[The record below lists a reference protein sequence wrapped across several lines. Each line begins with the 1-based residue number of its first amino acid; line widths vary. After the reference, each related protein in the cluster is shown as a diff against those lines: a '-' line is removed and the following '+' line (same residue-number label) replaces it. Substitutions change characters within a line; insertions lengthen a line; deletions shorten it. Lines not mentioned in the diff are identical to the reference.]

1 MSDWWQHQYDAG
13 RQSADETPVDWG
25 SVERVLDRGF
35 ARGRRRRTY
44 RRVGTV
50 ALAAAV
56 VLAAAGLRVLTDGPE
71 DDDQVAS
78 AITALDFRTGCVRQI
93 ERTDHNVVVGATLPA
108 QYESRAMA
116 VVASSGVEAVLCV
129 TDDYSRGDGY
139 LVPVPNSAPSPD
151 AFTRSDWLVTHIPD
165 SDAYV
170 IAANSRQL
178 KVGTYGMYVYPL
190 TPPVPQPGPKG
201 TITRKGTLTLYIFYL
216 TPEADPSTMVRARLL
231 SRDDTC
237 LDAKCPAFLATTVGE
252 ITSPAGDP
260 VRIASKQ

>member
-1 MSDWWQHQYDAG
+1 MTDWWQRQYDTG
-13 RQSADETPVDWG
+13 RQNADETPVDWG

-35 ARGRRRRTY
+35 AHGRRRRTY

-50 ALAAAV
+50 ALAASV
-56 VLAAAGLRVLTDGPE
+56 VLAAVGLRVLTDEP

-78 AITALDFRTGCVRQI
+78 TTTALDFRTGCIRQI
-93 ERTDHNVVVGATLPA
+93 EGADHKVVVGATLPA

-116 VVASSGVEAVLCV
+116 VVASGGGQAVLCV
-129 TDDYSRGDGY
+129 TADYSRGDGY
-139 LVPVPNSAPSPD
+139 LVPVPDAAPSPD
-151 AFTRSDWLVTHIPD
+151 AFARSDWVVTRIPD

-178 KVGTYGMYVYPL
+178 EVGTYGMYVYPL

-216 TPEADPSTMVRARLL
+216 TPEADVSTLVRARLL
-231 SRDDTC
+231 SQDDTC
-237 LDAKCPAFLATTVGE
+237 RDAECPAFLTTTVGE
-252 ITSPAGDP
+252 ITTPTGDP
-260 VRIASKQ
+260 VRIVSKQ

>member
-1 MSDWWQHQYDAG
+1 MTDWWQHQYDAG
-13 RQSADETPVDWG
+13 RQSADEAPVDWG

-35 ARGRRRRTY
+35 AQGRRRRTY

-56 VLAAAGLRVLTDGPE
+56 VLAAAGLRLLTDGPE
-71 DDDQVAS
+71 DDQVPS
-78 AITALDFRTGCVRQI
+78 ATTALDFRTGCNRQI
-93 ERTDHNVVVGATLPA
+93 ERVDHNVVVGATLPA

-116 VVASSGVEAVLCV
+116 VVASSGVQAVLCV
-129 TDDYSRGDGY
+129 TADYSRGDGY
-139 LVPVPNSAPSPD
+139 LVPVPNPAPSPD
-151 AFTRSDWLVTHIPD
+151 AFTRSDWVVTHIPD

-178 KVGTYGMYVYPL
+178 KVGTYGMSVYPL

-201 TITRKGTLTLYIFYL
+201 TITRKSKLTLYIFYL
-216 TPEADPSTMVRARLL
+216 TPEADASTMVRARLL

-237 LDAKCPAFLATTVGE
+237 LDAECPAFLATTVGE
-252 ITSPAGDP
+252 ITTPTGDP
-260 VRIASKQ
+260 VPIASTQ